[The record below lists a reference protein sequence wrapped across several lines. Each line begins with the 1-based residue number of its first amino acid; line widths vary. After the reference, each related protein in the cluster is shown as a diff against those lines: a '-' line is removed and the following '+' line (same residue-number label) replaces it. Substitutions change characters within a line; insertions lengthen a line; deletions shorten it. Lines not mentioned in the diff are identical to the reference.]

1 MGRWRWRYWWRQ
13 LNYRLKHWFRAHF
26 FFVINAKLIWKCEAM
41 WRYLNR
47 AYIRF
52 IDLQTLNAHTFIFRY
67 LFSIINGFFISS
79 IYNTLHMYVVVIEF
93 YLKLTVNQFI
103 LLFMLWRGKFFCH
116 STRAL
121 YDCFKWLGLVV
132 VVLNFLEHSI
142 LHGTRKETVHW
153 PMFILFFSCDWLNA
167 FMEPILY
174 SQLWVMIL
182 IRWLFTNR
190 CSCNHAM

>member
-1 MGRWRWRYWWRQ
+1 
-13 LNYRLKHWFRAHF
+13 
-26 FFVINAKLIWKCEAM
+26 M

-47 AYIRF
+47 AYIRY

-153 PMFILFFSCDWLNA
+153 PMFILFFHVTDWMLLWNRYYTVNYEWWFWFDDYLPTDVHVIMQCSSCTICW
-167 FMEPILY
+167 IY
-174 SQLWVMIL
+174 WV
-182 IRWLFTNR
+182 N
-190 CSCNHAM
+190 

>member
-1 MGRWRWRYWWRQ
+1 
-13 LNYRLKHWFRAHF
+13 
-26 FFVINAKLIWKCEAM
+26 M

-116 STRAL
+116 STRAM

-132 VVLNFLEHSI
+132 VVLNFLEHSNFTWNSKGNRT
-142 LHGTRKETVHW
+142 LTHVY
-153 PMFILFFSCDWLNA
+153 PFFSCDWLNA